1 MNERLTAP
9 VTGACRP
16 RIAAAVC
23 GACAA
28 LLAASAGAQQVTN
41 PGDIIIERNITPR
54 SAFDTVPKSQDP
66 VAVRAT
72 TFPKNSFDP
81 AIAQL
86 VSDTD
91 LTNARGS
98 SGVNTGAALGG
109 GGAGMQAVTR
119 ILAGNQTGGNVPL
132 GAGAQAGG
140 GGLGATISSSVTSAL
155 APLTGALGA
164 LK

>member
-9 VTGACRP
+9 VKGACRP

-23 GACAA
+23 AASAA
-28 LLAASAGAQQVTN
+28 LLATAAGAQQVSN

-54 SAFDTVPKSQDP
+54 SAFDAVPKSQDP

-86 VSDTD
+86 VSDAD
-91 LTNARGS
+91 LTNAHGS

-109 GGAGMQAVTR
+109 AAASVQAVTR
-119 ILAGNQTGGNVPL
+119 ILAGNQTGSNVPL

-140 GGLGATISSSVTSAL
+140 GLGGTISSSVTSAL